1 MERLLVGGSGSAA
14 VFNLLS
20 YLVVLRG
27 IPTREARVT
36 MTAAADAL
44 LPAST
49 VAHVCARLR
58 RGLSGRPAGRRGR
71 DT

>member
-1 MERLLVGGSGSAA
+1 MERLLVGVSGSAA

-27 IPTREARVT
+27 IPTREVKMT
-36 MTAAADAL
+36 MAVAADAL

-49 VAHVCARLR
+49 VALVCARLR
-58 RGLSGRPAGRRGR
+58 MFATGSFWTARRA
-71 DT
+71 